1 MPQPNTINVFDVDYE
16 TLADSTDKPKKL
28 SVDDVEYEV
37 LGIERSPERAAK
49 TPGTLLDPYPT
60 PAPAPAPT
68 SAPTSAPPPA
78 PTVAMVPA
86 PVIPASQV
94 TVEPANR
101 WSNRS
106 GGFLARLDTD
116 VPVPVWS
123 VALGVITLFG
133 LGFALG
139 RRTR

>member
-37 LGIERSPERAAK
+37 LGIERKP
-49 TPGTLLDPYPT
+49 PGTLLDPT
-60 PAPAPAPT
+60 PAPAP
-68 SAPTSAPPPA
+68 APTSAPPPA